1 MPASDLESTELV
13 ESGVTRPNL
22 AKSEN
27 LEKLSDCIDM
37 AEIWDLPE
45 DATAPTAS
53 ILNVDLTGAN
63 LAGADLSNGDL
74 SEAVGLTQTQLNG
87 AFGNQGTVLPS
98 GLSVKGS

>member
-1 MPASDLESTELV
+1 
-13 ESGVTRPNL
+13 
-22 AKSEN
+22 
-27 LEKLSDCIDM
+27 M